1 MNFASRTLSLE
12 RYFITLDINDL
23 ISQSITGDTRRLVT
37 IIRNMFYKYLQG
49 TRVTEFQ
56 SSNLG
61 KECHSLT
68 KERPNVVCAFLLLE
82 AESKSHP

>member
-1 MNFASRTLSLE
+1 M
-12 RYFITLDINDL
+12 
-23 ISQSITGDTRRLVT
+23 
-37 IIRNMFYKYLQG
+37 IRNMFYKYLQG